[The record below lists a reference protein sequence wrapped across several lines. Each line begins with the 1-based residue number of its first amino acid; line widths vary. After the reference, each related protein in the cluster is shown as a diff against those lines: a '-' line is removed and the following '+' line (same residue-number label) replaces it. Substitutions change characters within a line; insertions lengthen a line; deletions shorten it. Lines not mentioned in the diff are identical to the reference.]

1 MQVDYHSFYSSRLGR
16 QMEFKSYG
24 HSGKPM
30 IVFPSSG
37 GRFYEYEDFKMIEAC
52 KHYIDSGQI
61 RVYTVDSIDN
71 ETWLNKD
78 KSALDKAR
86 RHNAYD
92 SYITEELVP
101 FIRHH
106 NNYYGGIIATG
117 CSMGGFHSANFY
129 FRHPDMFDTVI
140 ALSGIYDAR
149 FFVGESLNEFD
160 VYINSPVDYIAG
172 LNDDNYLNAYRRGN
186 IVICTGQG
194 AWEDDSIRD
203 TRALEYVLKLKN
215 IPAWIDYWGE
225 DVNHDWDWWRIQMP
239 YFLSKLSEQNK
250 LR

>member
-16 QMEFKSYG
+16 TMEFKSYG
-24 HSGKPM
+24 HKGKPM

-52 KHYIDSGQI
+52 KYYIENGQI

-78 KSALDKAR
+78 KSAVDKAR
-86 RHNAYD
+86 HHNAYD

-101 FIRHH
+101 FVRHH
-106 NNYYGGIIATG
+106 NNYHGGMIVTG

-149 FFVGESLNEFD
+149 FFVGESLNDFD
-160 VYINSPVDYIAG
+160 VYINSPVDYLAS
-172 LNDDNYLNAYRRGN
+172 LNDDNYLNAYKNGS
-186 IVICTGQG
+186 IIICTGQG

-203 TRALEYVLKLKN
+203 TKALEHVLNLKN

-250 LR
+250 LK